1 MLQRICMRML
11 FEVTISTR
19 EYGSLLLARF
29 CNLRARRETITT
41 VLLCAEF
48 DHLQLSLSGIALPLL
63 FVEWLAIHGS
73 LESARCFSAC
83 HLVGQLCLSSLPR
96 PPSQKHH
103 SSRENNFPLPVVGVI
118 LVLIM
123 MALLVKKR
131 YVL

>member
-1 MLQRICMRML
+1 MKMLLHICTRVS

-19 EYGSLLLARF
+19 EYGPLLLARF

-63 FVEWLAIHGS
+63 FVGWLAIHGS

-83 HLVGQLCLSSLPR
+83 HLVVSLTRRGRLLS
-96 PPSQKHH
+96 
-103 SSRENNFPLPVVGVI
+103 N
-118 LVLIM
+118 
-123 MALLVKKR
+123 
-131 YVL
+131 